1 MSEAVLGDI
10 LAQRPALFGINNLR
24 SVDWEGGIEWLLD
37 QLERSQGS
45 SVIVSYELHGL
56 GFGYR

>member
-24 SVDWEGGIEWLLD
+24 SVDWEGGIEWRLD

-45 SVIVSYELHGL
+45 SVIVSY
-56 GFGYR
+56 